1 MKANARLTIFFTRAY
16 WRHRTRAHMTCGFF
30 LTILTAL
37 VWVPASAVAGDWQ
50 VSPIR
55 IDFNERIKTGAVTVF
70 NGGDTE
76 VRFQIRAYEWTQ
88 DSEGKD
94 LFEETDELYFYPR
107 MMTLSAKSQKIIRTG
122 VKQAGGSLE
131 RNYRLFIQEIPGP
144 IKEDSLG
151 VSVAVRFGVPVFV
164 QPGQPLARLDFE
176 NSRITN
182 DGIQT
187 RTRNAGNVN
196 VAIEKIVFSGFDSL
210 GSQQF
215 VKEIR
220 GWYLL
225 RGSTRLYAVSVP
237 GISCDTIKKVT
248 LSARTD
254 KGVFERTLDSSE
266 GLCVD

>member
-1 MKANARLTIFFTRAY
+1 MKAHARLTIFFTRAY
-16 WRHRTRAHMTCGFF
+16 ERYEIWGYMTFGLL
-30 LTILTAL
+30 LTILAAL
-37 VWVPASAVAGDWQ
+37 VSVPASAVAGDWQ

-76 VRFQIRAYEWTQ
+76 LRFQIRAYEWTQ
-88 DSEGKD
+88 NSEGKD

-107 MMTLSAKSQKIIRTG
+107 MMTLNAKSQKVIRTG
-122 VKQAGGSLE
+122 IKQAGGSPE
-131 RNYRLFIQEIPGP
+131 RTYRLFIQEIPGP
-144 IKEDSLG
+144 VKEGSIG
-151 VSVAVRFGVPVFV
+151 VSVALRFGVPVFV
-164 QPGQPLARLDFE
+164 EPGQPRARLEFE
-176 NSRITN
+176 NSRITD

-215 VKEIR
+215 VKEIE

-225 RGSTRLYAVSVP
+225 HGSTRLYTVSVP
-237 GISCDTIKKVT
+237 GISCDTIKKIT
-248 LSARTD
+248 LSATTD
-254 KGVFERTLDSSE
+254 KGIFEKTLDSSE

>member
-1 MKANARLTIFFTRAY
+1 
-16 WRHRTRAHMTCGFF
+16 MTYGLF

-37 VWVPASAVAGDWQ
+37 LSIPVCAVAGDWQ

-55 IDFNERIKTGAVTVF
+55 IDFNERIKTAAVNVF

-76 VRFQIRAYEWTQ
+76 LRFQIRAYEWTQ
-88 DSEGKD
+88 DAEGKD
-94 LFEETDELYFYPR
+94 LLEETDELYFYPR
-107 MMTLSAKSQKIIRTG
+107 MMTLNAKSQKIIRTG
-122 VKQAGGSLE
+122 IKQAGGSLE
-131 RNYRLFIQEIPGP
+131 RSYRLFIQEIPGR

-164 QPGQPLARLDFE
+164 RPGEPRARLEFE

-187 RTRNAGNVN
+187 RARNAGNVN

-210 GSQQF
+210 GSKQF
-215 VKEIR
+215 VKELK

-225 RGSTRLYAVSVP
+225 HGSTRLYAVSVP
-237 GISCDTIKKVT
+237 GISCDTVKKVT